1 MKISKAFRNSQ
12 RKIIQAAIK
21 NSRHD
26 LNLPDMRSL
35 RVRSTK
41 SKKLEGWADVS
52 NGHAEIHINRSLKG
66 AELFCTVAHEMVHI
80 SQLLSGR
87 LVTAAPN
94 LFIWDG
100 KVTRLTDKKMA
111 KMSPAKYRRLPWE
124 AEAYA
129 YGELFLR

>member
-12 RKIIQAAIK
+12 VKVIRAAVN

-26 LNLPDMRSL
+26 LNLPELRSL
-35 RVRSTK
+35 KIKSTK
-41 SKKLEGWADVS
+41 SKTLEGWADVS
-52 NGHAEIHINRSLKG
+52 NGHAEIHVNRSLKG
-66 AELFCTVAHEMVHI
+66 AELFCVVAHEMVHV

-100 KVTRLTDKKMA
+100 KVTRLTDEKMA

-124 AEAYA
+124 AEAFA
-129 YGELFLR
+129 YGDSFLR

>member
-12 RKIIQAAIK
+12 RKIIQAAIN

-26 LNLPDMRSL
+26 LNLPEL
-35 RVRSTK
+35 RGIKVKSNK
-41 SKKLEGWADVS
+41 SKSLDGWADVS
-52 NGHAEIHINRSLKG
+52 NGYAIISINRRLKG

-94 LFIWDG
+94 IFIWNG
-100 KVTRLTDKKMA
+100 KVTRMTEEKMA
-111 KMSPAKYRRLPWE
+111 KMSPAKYRALPWE
-124 AEAYA
+124 REAYN
-129 YGELFLR
+129 YGESFL